1 MNPNQNSPPE
11 VPGFFFPIGDF
22 SASLK
27 QELKNVFSEIKRQ
40 ERDPL
45 AEYIPK
51 EEFLKSFKIKEGL
64 YYKLVNKGQLKIYRI
79 GSKSF
84 LRRSEIDEALKK
96 DLLK

>member
-1 MNPNQNSPPE
+1 MNPNQNSPPQ
-11 VPGFFFPIGDF
+11 VPGFFFPLVDF
-22 SASLK
+22 NASLK
-27 QELKNVFSEIKRQ
+27 HELKNVLAEIKRQ
-40 ERDPL
+40 ENDPL

-51 EEFLKSFKIKEGL
+51 EDFLKSFRIKEGL

>member
-1 MNPNQNSPPE
+1 M
-11 VPGFFFPIGDF
+11 GDF
-22 SASLK
+22 NASLK
-27 QELKNVFSEIKRQ
+27 KELKHVLSEIIRQ
-40 ERDPL
+40 ETDPL

-79 GSKSF
+79 GAKSY